1 MSKTSYPN
9 VPRGVSVTEMH
20 RKSSNLL
27 GFSRTK
33 FVLAAAIGLLLAGCG
48 HYVGIGS
55 NPTPTPSQVEVTDQD
70 HTATL
75 HVGQRLE
82 VILHAP
88 NGMNSWTHPKSSDES
103 VLTPV
108 VDTKATAP
116 IGVTVA
122 AFQALKAGDAG
133 VTATASPKCP
143 PGSACPMYVAFYSL
157 KVTVTP

>member
-1 MSKTSYPN
+1 MKK
-9 VPRGVSVTEMH
+9 V
-20 RKSSNLL
+20 
-27 GFSRTK
+27 
-33 FVLAAAIGLLLAGCG
+33 VLAAAIGLLLAGCG

-82 VILHAP
+82 LILHAP
-88 NGMNSWTHPKSSDES
+88 NGMSNWAQPKSSDPS

-122 AFQALKAGDAG
+122 AFQALKQGTAE

-143 PGSACPMYVAFYSL
+143 PGATCPMFVALYSL
-157 KVTVTP
+157 KVTVSP

>member
-1 MSKTSYPN
+1 
-9 VPRGVSVTEMH
+9 VVRGVSVTGVH
-20 RKSSNLL
+20 KISPHLL
-27 GFSRTK
+27 GFSRKK

-48 HYVGIGS
+48 QYVGIGS

-70 HTATL
+70 HAATL

-82 VILHAP
+82 VILHSP

-108 VDTKATAP
+108 VDTRATAP
-116 IGVTVA
+116 IGVTLA
-122 AFQALKAGDAG
+122 AFQAVKAGDAE